1 VSRRSPTNARYQK
14 NTLPAGQTR
23 KSSAAAKP
31 SRKGGAAPAKSSTTK
46 SSKGVMAID
55 PPTEEFKAYRRQWW
69 MSLVAGLVLVAVSFA
84 IRTYGPKGQQWVTLV
99 GAVTLGLA
107 YAAIFYALYIDWSK
121 MRPMRTAW
129 NKSGKLPASP
139 KAEKAEKAAA
149 EKSARAEAAASES
162 KTISADTTD
171 SDAGDA
177 GDKS

>member
-1 VSRRSPTNARYQK
+1 
-14 NTLPAGQTR
+14 
-23 KSSAAAKP
+23 
-31 SRKGGAAPAKSSTTK
+31 
-46 SSKGVMAID
+46 MAID
-55 PPTEEFKAYRRQWW
+55 PPSEEFKGYRRQWW
-69 MSLVAGLVLVAVSFA
+69 MSLVAGLVLVALSFA

-139 KAEKAEKAAA
+139 KAEKAAKATAEVSVTEKTTT
-149 EKSARAEAAASES
+149 ETTVS
-162 KTISADTTD
+162 KKMTLDTTD